1 MKRWIA
7 AGLLVLA
14 SFVFGGGEAVPQSC
28 PVGYTPMGRGPGT
41 GFECVLGRS
50 RLTTNLNT
58 YVNPST
64 GVDPSITSNVI
75 ACTQA
80 APCLTIERAFYE
92 IAKYDLGSNA
102 AFINLANGTYAYTTR
117 ITQGPTGTGSIIVKG
132 PVDGSDN
139 CVNRDLVLIRPP
151 AGTGHG
157 FGIAIPGRE
166 VTLRCM
172 NIETALGSI
181 ASYAIT
187 FHGGTIGY
195 WGDITFGPA
204 ESGHIYCNEDAR
216 CASIGNYS
224 VTGGTTYHMGVG
236 NQALMF
242 NLARTITF
250 ANSTIAFSTGFAFVE
265 RGGGL
270 SLTANEYQVKE
281 ATVTISNASPG
292 VVTWT
297 GHALLANTPVKFT
310 TTGSLPTGLSPGV
323 TYYVRNV
330 LGVDTFTVSA
340 TVGGAEINTSS
351 AGSGTFTGHQLPDV
365 TGRLCFIE
373 SGGWLTPGYEPDVT
387 PSLAAT
393 LPGSTACQINAGGVY
408 FISGGPN
415 IVPFSTMSGSG
426 TLNIGNEQNI
436 EIRVSGGT
444 GTISSFG
451 AQADT
456 AIGMYRHITF
466 DANYTILNNSPLAG
480 SHILTPDGLPMYVQS
495 GTRIFALFIGTNI
508 WRAYWDIPR
517 NGGLY
522 PSQNYVVNPSF
533 DLWQAGTSFTVTA
546 ATRTFVADRWKVYRG
561 VAGLTV
567 TRSAG
572 PTGSNAEY
580 GLQFQRTAGDT
591 SEVGMYMSH
600 QLENRMAYQLRGQY
614 VVLSCAY
621 QTGANYSPTTVP
633 NMIIY
638 TGTGASEEFNIATLS
653 FTTNSLSSTN
663 IAANAIPVASSSGML
678 YTTPYLVPTQTAGSD
693 ITQMAFIINT
703 APKSPGGAPAGAD
716 DWIRISNCN
725 LNVGRAITPFAPVPK
740 AQVLSEVMRRYQKSF
755 LEATAPA
762 QNVGAA
768 TGEFRTSATMTGA
781 AAGTMGT
788 VNFAQQMALTMAGAV
803 PTCTLYNP
811 AAANAQVRNITD
823 GADLSASAAAN
834 IGQMGFEIQTTGSA
848 GTAVG
853 ETLGVHWTCD
863 SRM

>member
-1 MKRWIA
+1 MRRLI
-7 AGLLVLA
+7 GTFLLALA
-14 SFVFGGGEAVPQSC
+14 WLAVPGDVASPQSC

-41 GFECVLGRS
+41 GFDCVLGRS

-172 NIETALGSI
+172 NIETAIGSI
-181 ASYAIT
+181 ASFAIT
-187 FHGGTIGY
+187 FHGGTIGF

-204 ESGHIYCNEDAR
+204 ESGHVYCNEGAR
-216 CASIGNYS
+216 CTSNGNYS
-224 VTGGTTYHMGVG
+224 VTGGTTYHMGIG
-236 NQALMF
+236 NQAQMF
-242 NLARTITF
+242 NIGRTVTF
-250 ANSTIAFSTGFAFVE
+250 ANSTINFSVGFAFVE

-270 SLTANEYQVKE
+270 SLTANEFQVKE

-323 TYYVRNV
+323 VYYVRNV

-340 TVGGAEINTSS
+340 TVGGTEINTSS
-351 AGSGTFTGHQLPDV
+351 AGSGTHTGHQFPAV
-365 TGRLCFIE
+365 TGRQCFIE

-387 PSLAAT
+387 PSLATT
-393 LPGSTACQINAGGVY
+393 LPGSTACQVNNGGVY

-426 TLNIGNEQNI
+426 TLNIGFEQNI
-436 EIRVSGGT
+436 EIRVTGT
-444 GTISSFG
+444 GSISSFG
-451 AQADT
+451 PQPDT
-456 AIGMYRHITF
+456 AIGMYRYVTF
-466 DANYTILNNSPLAG
+466 DGNYTILNNTPVAG
-480 SHILTPDGLPMYVQS
+480 AYILTPDGLPMYVQA
-495 GTRIFALFIGTNI
+495 GTRIFALFVGGNV

-517 NGGLY
+517 TGGLY

-533 DLWQAGTSFTVTA
+533 DVWQAGTSFTVTA

-621 QTGANYSPTTVP
+621 QTGANYSPVAAL
-633 NMIIY
+633 NMIFY
-638 TGTGASEEFNIATLS
+638 TGTGTSEEFNIATLA
-653 FTTNSLSSTN
+653 FTTGSVSSGN
-663 IAANAIPVASSSGML
+663 LQVPGPLAVSSSGTI
-678 YTTPYLVPTQTAGSD
+678 YTSPYLVPSD
-693 ITQMAFIINT
+693 VTQMAFIINT

-716 DWIRISNCN
+716 DWLRISNCN
-725 LNVGRAITPFAPVPK
+725 LNIGRAITPFAPVPK

-768 TGEFRTSATMTGA
+768 TGEFRVGATMTGA

-811 AAANAQVRNITD
+811 AGTNAQVRNITD